1 MNTLLF
7 AFILFA
13 TGCVVGEVQLPK
25 EEASGAQAA
34 LGLTSVSPSSGVIG
48 GGTTITLTGVLFEAG
63 MTITIDGSPCASVTV
78 INSTSATCVTPAH
91 VQGFVPVSVATS
103 EETSTLSNAFFY
115 QGPPTISS
123 ISPSI
128 GPDTGGSIVTLTGTN
143 FLAGVIPYF
152 DGVACNFINR
162 ISDTS
167 LQCVPAAH
175 ASATVAVTVVNPDG
189 QFSSPGPTY
198 QYSTV
203 PNPTSV
209 NVNAGAISGGND
221 IIIAGTNFTGA
232 DSVTVAGI
240 ACASYVV
247 DNPLQITCTTGNAS
261 VAIASGDIVVSRSGL
276 SGTLASSYSY
286 QPAPTIT
293 AISPSTANPSIA
305 STITISGLNF
315 DTVNGVSVLIDDDPC
330 TVNAPSLT
338 STSFDCVTPT
348 GGGVSTGVFDVEV
361 RNLDGGDGVTAYQAD
376 SVTNGFTFQDAPAI
390 GSITPNAGALAGGT
404 VATISGTGFL
414 SGLSATIGGV
424 SCTSI
429 TAVTATSFNCGIPAN
444 ASAGA
449 VDVVV
454 TNTDGQTVTATNLYT
469 YQVAPSIASVTPN
482 AGAVAGTYTIRV
494 LGADFLTGATVS
506 IGSTLCSSTTF
517 INSGELQCVV
527 PPSGSATNANVV
539 VTNPDSQTDT
549 LTNGFS
555 YTNPPTI
562 ASISPAI
569 GDDGGTTDITI
580 TGSNFYSSATV
591 TIGALACGSVVVN
604 SSTEITCRPPAQ
616 AAGTYNVTVTNA
628 DGGGQNVTA
637 TGAYRYLVAPTVS
650 SVSPDFGPNTGGT
663 SITVTGTNFFN
674 GAQVYIG
681 SNLCNNIVFV
691 SSTTITCD
699 TPSGLYGDRAVEVE
713 NVDGQSGILSSPGFL
728 YVPPPAITLI
738 NPNNGD
744 LDGGTRIVISGT
756 SFRTGVSVEIGGLP
770 CSIVGIPTSTSIT
783 CDTTG
788 PATEGLKDLV
798 ITNTDGQSGT
808 AINGFRHI
816 GPPTIT
822 GVSPGIGP
830 DSGGTTVTI
839 TGTNF
844 VQLGNALGVTI
855 GGANCIN
862 LNIVSENEIN
872 CETTAGPAGAQDIVI
887 TNGDEDQQ
895 TVTLTN
901 GFTYIPPPTVTSV
914 DIPNG
919 PAAGGTT
926 ITVTGTNFIV
936 GSPTTVTVGTFAC
949 TSVNVTTTT
958 TLTCVTG
965 AGTAGN
971 YQITVEN
978 FDGQSATSA
987 LNIFTYD
994 PAPTIA
1000 SINRSTSRMAGGLTL
1015 TITGFNF
1022 VTTPSVDI
1030 EGDACVVFSDNPTS
1044 ISCTLPGKATSGT
1057 YDVLVTNPD
1066 LQTALLVDAINYVP
1080 APTVDSVA
1088 PAIVD
1093 TAGSSIT
1100 ITGSGFFDI
1109 VAPVVTID
1117 PGGLNSIC
1125 TSPVVGGGGTTI
1137 TCNAPATAAGAY
1149 DLEVQNGDDDQQVTT
1164 FSSGIIFS
1172 APPTIASI
1180 TPANGPLPGGTNITI
1195 SGTNFVDT
1203 PPPVITVGGDNCT
1216 NIVVS
1221 DPNTITCDTPAKSA
1235 GDYDV
1240 VITQLGSLTATEV
1253 NGFTYDPP
1261 PTVDSVSPVFGP
1273 IGGGTTLTIT
1283 GTGFIATPSSV
1294 MIAGVSCGTVTWNSA
1309 TEITCVTGAAAT
1321 AGDYDITVT
1330 NPDAQVGVGTSLYE
1344 YLDPPSISNITP
1356 DNGAELASQ
1365 AVTITGSEFFAPVT
1379 VTVGGQPCTPVTFTD
1394 SSQVS
1399 CFTDAS
1405 LTGTTAYDV
1414 VITNG
1419 DGQTDTLLGGYTAE
1433 AIPTIASVD
1442 PATGTQSGGTNVTI
1456 TGTNFEAGA
1465 TVYFGAQAVSPTTLS
1480 ATEITVLSP
1489 AGSPGAVNIR
1499 VVNPTAQEVTSTN
1512 AFTYSANTV
1521 ELEWQVGATSPN
1533 PPNPDTYGPTST
1545 NVTHTYTLK
1554 NVGSTTSAVITVSIS
1569 GSGFLK
1575 SDPGSGDD
1583 CTTQTLAPGSECT
1596 VNVTFLGSFLPA
1608 ASSFSATLNATDG
1621 SMTDTND
1628 MNGTTN

>member
-34 LGLTSVSPSSGVIG
+34 LGLTSVSPSSGVIA
-48 GGTTITLTGVLFEAG
+48 GGTALTLTGVLFESG
-63 MTITIDGSPCASVTV
+63 MTISIDGSPCASVTV
-78 INSTSATCVTPAH
+78 LNSTSATCVTPAH
-91 VQGFVPVSVATS
+91 AEGFADVTVATTDES
-103 EETSTLSNAFFY
+103 STLSSGFYY
-115 QGPPTISS
+115 QGPPTITS
-123 ISPSI
+123 ISPTL
-128 GPDTGGSIVTLTGTN
+128 GPDTGGSIVTITGTN
-143 FLAGVIPYF
+143 FLAGAQPYF
-152 DGVACNFINR
+152 DGVLCNFINR
-162 ISDTS
+162 LSDTS
-167 LQCVPAAH
+167 IQCVPAAH
-175 ASATVAVTVVNPDG
+175 AAATVAVTVINTDG
-189 QFSSPGPTY
+189 QFSAPGPTY
-198 QYSTV
+198 QYTTV

-209 NVNAGAISGGND
+209 NINAGAIGGGND
-221 IIIAGTNFTGA
+221 IVIAGTNFTAA
-232 DSVTVAGI
+232 DTVTVAGI
-240 ACASYVV
+240 ACASFTV
-247 DNPLQITCTTGNAS
+247 DNPLQITCTTGAAPS
-261 VAIASGDIVVSRSGL
+261 AIANGDIVVSRSGL
-276 SGTLASSYSY
+276 SGTLTGSYSY
-286 QPAPTIT
+286 QPAPTILSIT
-293 AISPSTANPSIA
+293 PSTANPTIA
-305 STITISGLNF
+305 QTITVTGTNF
-315 DTVNGVSVLIDDDPC
+315 DTVNGLTVLIDDDPC
-330 TVNAPSLT
+330 VVNAPSLT
-338 STSFDCVTPT
+338 ATSFDCVTPT
-348 GGGVSTGVFDVEV
+348 GGGVTTGTFDFEV

-376 SVTNGFTFQDAPAI
+376 TVTSGFTFQNAPTV
-390 GSITPNAGALAGGT
+390 GGITPNAGSLGGGA
-404 VATISGTGFL
+404 VASISGTGFL
-414 SGLSATIGGV
+414 SGLSATIGGTP
-424 SCTSI
+424 CTSI
-429 TAVTATSFNCGIPAN
+429 TSVTATSFNCGIPAN
-444 ASAGA
+444 ASAGS

-454 TNTDGQTVTATNLYT
+454 TNTDGQTATGSNLYT
-469 YQVAPSIASVTPN
+469 YQVPPDVTSVTPN
-482 AGAVAGTYTIRV
+482 AGAIGGTYTITV
-494 LGADFLTGATVS
+494 YGADFISGATVS
-506 IGSTLCSSTTF
+506 IGSTLCTSTTF
-517 INSGELQCVV
+517 INTGELQCVV
-527 PPSGSATNANVV
+527 PPSVTATSANVV

-549 LTNGFS
+549 LSNGFS

-562 ASISPAI
+562 SSISPNV
-569 GDDGGTTDITI
+569 GSDLGTTNITI
-580 TGSNFYSSATV
+580 NGSGFYSSASV
-591 TIGALACGSVVVN
+591 LIGAQPCGSVVVN
-604 SSTEITCRPPAQ
+604 SNTQITCRPPAQ
-616 AAGTYNVTVTNA
+616 AAGSYSVTVTNA
-628 DGGGQNVTA
+628 DGGNQIVTDP
-637 TGAYRYLVAPTVS
+637 GAYRYITAPTITNI
-650 SVSPDFGPNTGGT
+650 SPDFGPNTGGT
-663 SITVTGTNFFN
+663 SVTVTGTNFFS
-674 GAQVYIG
+674 GVEVYIG
-681 SNLCNNIVFV
+681 GNLCQNIVFG
-691 SSTTITCD
+691 SSTSITCD
-699 TPSGLYGDRAVEVE
+699 TPTGLYGDRPVEVY
-713 NVDGQSGILSSPGFL
+713 NVDGQNASLSSPGFI
-728 YVPPPAITLI
+728 YVPPPSITLI
-738 NPNNGD
+738 NPDNGD
-744 LDGGTRIVISGT
+744 LDGGTRVTISGT
-756 SFRTGVSVEIGGLP
+756 SFRSGITVEIGGLP
-770 CSIVGIPTSTSIT
+770 CSIVGIPTSTTID

-788 PATEGLKDLV
+788 PATEGLKDVVL
-798 ITNTDGQSGT
+798 TNTDGQFRT
-808 AINGFRHI
+808 EVNGFRHI

-822 GVSPGIGP
+822 GVSPGIG
-830 DSGGTTVTI
+830 DDAGGDIVTI

-872 CETTAGPAGAQDIVI
+872 CETSAGPAGAQDIVI

-901 GFTYIPPPTVTSV
+901 GFTYIPPPTVASV

-936 GSPTTVTVGTFAC
+936 GSPTTVTVGTFPC

-994 PAPTIA
+994 PAPTI
-1000 SINRSTSRMAGGLTL
+1000 STINRSTSRMAGGLTL

-1100 ITGSGFFDI
+1100 ITGSGFMDI

-1253 NGFTYDPP
+1253 DGFTYDPP

-1365 AVTITGSEFFAPVT
+1365 AVTITGSDFFAPVT

-1512 AFTYSANTV
+1512 AFTYSSNTV

-1628 MNGTTN
+1628 MDGTTN